1 MKINMERLLLKMHV
15 CNCNKLPF
23 LALLICAALSG
34 CKTPAVEQVN
44 EFDTTLPFSSKIQFK
59 TANDFQPS
67 LIECIAVG
75 HFKDDSSKDDYSHLE
90 KSKLVRAAVYGV
102 LSAKNYKDIEL
113 NRVSYAIS
121 NAKDNP
127 LKALNC
133 DAMLSGSIVTF
144 KNSSLLA
151 YSVTTVEIMLK
162 LENSQGQQLWQA
174 RHAAN
179 SHEGS
184 LSLSPLSLLTG
195 VFVATTNKEDEVAFQ
210 MIDAVTRRTLATLP
224 DRQSL
229 DNSEILNV
237 ISTLEQPLALTN
249 MTEKEN
255 VVNLSSLLAS
265 GAYEDAIIEA
275 KSLIEKNPDDASA
288 YIIAAKASLFLE
300 KSNDS
305 INYALEALALESNN
319 KEALSTAGYA
329 YLKTNKLSLAE
340 GAFQKI
346 IRLDS
351 PKSSDFHSLGLVQLA
366 RKNIDASSSSFL
378 LAGKLSIDE
387 SNPKFLYYNL
397 SKLKSLSAS
406 NSSAKRSYEE
416 LGSLTSKY
424 LKRK

>member
-1 MKINMERLLLKMHV
+1 
-15 CNCNKLPF
+15 
-23 LALLICAALSG
+23 
-34 CKTPAVEQVN
+34 
-44 EFDTTLPFSSKIQFK
+44 
-59 TANDFQPS
+59 
-67 LIECIAVG
+67 
-75 HFKDDSSKDDYSHLE
+75 
-90 KSKLVRAAVYGV
+90 VRAAVYGV

-113 NRVSYAIS
+113 NRVSYVLS
-121 NAKDNP
+121 NVKENP
-127 LKALNC
+127 LKVLNC
-133 DAMLSGSIVTF
+133 DAMLSGSIITF
-144 KNSSLLA
+144 KNSNLVA
-151 YSVTTVEIMLK
+151 YSVTTVEIILT
-162 LENSQGQQLWQA
+162 LENSKGEQLWQA

-184 LSLSPLSLLTG
+184 LPLSPLSLLTG
-195 VFVATTNKEDEVAFQ
+195 IFVATTNKEDEVAFQ

-237 ISTLEQPLALTN
+237 ISTLEQPLAITN

-255 VVNLSSLLAS
+255 VVNLPSLLAN

-275 KSLIEKNPDDASA
+275 KSLIEENPDDAST

-300 KSNDS
+300 KSDDS
-305 INYALEALALESNN
+305 INYALEALALDSNN

-366 RKNIDASSSSFL
+366 RKNIEASSNSFL

-387 SNPKFLYYNL
+387 NNPKFLYYNL